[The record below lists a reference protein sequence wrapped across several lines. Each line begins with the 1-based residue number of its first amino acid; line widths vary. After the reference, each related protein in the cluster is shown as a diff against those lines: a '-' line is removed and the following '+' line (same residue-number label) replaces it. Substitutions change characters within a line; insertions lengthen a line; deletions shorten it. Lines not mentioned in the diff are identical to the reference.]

1 VLADRASIDVVA
13 GHGGS
18 GCVSFRREK
27 YVPKG
32 GPDGGDGGDGG
43 SVILVV
49 NEHLRTLLDF
59 QFRARFV
66 ADSGA
71 HGSGAKK
78 SGRSGEDLE
87 VAVPPG
93 TLVMDAVSGT
103 LLADMVEPGTRFI
116 AAQGGR
122 GGRGNARFA
131 TPTMQAPRKAQ
142 PGTEGKERKLLLELR
157 LIADVGI
164 VGFPNVGKSTLLARV
179 SAARPKIADYPFTTL
194 EPHLGLVRVREEQSF
209 VMADLPGLI
218 EGAHQGKGL
227 GHDFLRHIQRTR
239 TLLMLI
245 DSASDDPSRDVET
258 LNRELREYSEDLTRK
273 PTVVAMSRSDIKGD
287 HARGG
292 PPFPLEGAAWGGWIS
307 SVTGAGVDHL
317 LGVVWDV
324 LVGAGAQAPGQS
336 GVGGEHGTAGAKE
349 RDPW

>member
-1 VLADRASIDVVA
+1 VFADRASIEVVA
-13 GHGGS
+13 GRGGS
-18 GCVSFRREK
+18 GAVSFRREK

-43 SVILVV
+43 SVTLVV

-59 QFRARFV
+59 QFRARFE
-66 ADSGA
+66 AQSGA
-71 HGSGAKK
+71 HGSGNKK
-78 SGRSGEDLE
+78 SGRSGQDLTVE
-87 VAVPPG
+87 VPRG
-93 TLVMDAVSGT
+93 TLVMDADSGA
-103 LLADMVEPGTRFI
+103 LLADLVEPDARFV
-116 AAQGGR
+116 AVRGGR
-122 GGRGNARFA
+122 GGRGNVRFA
-131 TPTMQAPRKAQ
+131 TPTRQAPRKSE
-142 PGTEGKERKLLLELR
+142 PGRPGEKRKLLLELR

-227 GHDFLRHIQRTR
+227 GHEFLRHIQRTR

-245 DSASDDPSRDVET
+245 DSTSGDPAGDMEK

-273 PTVVAMSRSDIKGD
+273 PRVVAMSRSDIGIREE
-287 HARGG
+287 RGG
-292 PPFPLEGAAWGGWIS
+292 PPFPLEGAHWGGWVS
-307 SVTGAGVDHL
+307 GVTGAGVDPL
-317 LGVVWDV
+317 LGVIWDV
-324 LVGAGAQAPGQS
+324 LIGAGAQAPEGI
-336 GVGGEHGTAGAKE
+336 GGDRAAGAKE
-349 RDPW
+349 RESW